1 MKSIFSK
8 ILFGLSI
15 ISLILIVVIE
25 LGLGF
30 IPCDKFEEWNA
41 IAVILSSGYLGSYI
55 VYFLTIVIPEYKDR
69 KRTRGARKK
78 MFTISTSLVTSNI
91 IAQIRGG
98 ITSSKEITAD
108 DLCMHLKK
116 TPLYDR
122 FINAHNNESL
132 CESIWH
138 TYQYFRESFLEFCIL
153 WDKYLDAESLVLI
166 AEIKDCDFYRC
177 LNQNFSLYNTKPI
190 ILPDGSKR
198 FNYKVL
204 DKDFIIDEQG
214 YDNTL
219 KPLMENL
226 ISLITLIN
234 KLEKRIV

>member
-8 ILFGLSI
+8 ILFGLAI
-15 ISLILIVVIE
+15 ISLILIVVVE
-25 LGLGF
+25 LGLGV
-30 IPCDKFEEWNA
+30 IPCDKYKELNS
-41 IAVILSSGYLGSYI
+41 IAVILSSGYFGSYI
-55 VYFLTIVIPEYKDR
+55 VYFLTIVIPEYKER
-69 KRTRGARKK
+69 KRTIEARRK
-78 MFTISTSLVTSNI
+78 MFIISTSLVTSNI

-98 ITSSKEITAD
+98 ITSSKEITTD
-108 DLCMHLKK
+108 DLCSNLKK

-122 FINAHNNESL
+122 FVDARNDESL
-132 CESIWH
+132 CESIWR
-138 TYQYFRESFLEFCIL
+138 TYQYFRDSFLEFCIL

-166 AEIKDCDFYRC
+166 AEIKNCDFYRC

-214 YDNTL
+214 YDNTV

-234 KLEKRIV
+234 KLEERIV

>member
-8 ILFGLSI
+8 ILFGLAI

-25 LGLGF
+25 LGLGV
-30 IPCDKFEEWNA
+30 IPCDKYKELNS
-41 IAVILSSGYLGSYI
+41 IAVILSSGYFGSYI
-55 VYFLTIVIPEYKDR
+55 VYFLTIVITEYKER
-69 KRTRGARKK
+69 KRTIEARRK
-78 MFTISTSLVTSNI
+78 MFIISTSLVTSNI

-98 ITSSKEITAD
+98 ITSSKEITTD
-108 DLCMHLKK
+108 DLCSNLKK

-122 FINAHNNESL
+122 FVDARNDESL
-132 CESIWH
+132 CESIWR

-214 YDNTL
+214 YDNTV

-234 KLEKRIV
+234 KLEERIV

>member
-8 ILFGLSI
+8 ILFGLAI

-25 LGLGF
+25 LGLGI
-30 IPCDKFEEWNA
+30 IPCDKYKELNS
-41 IAVILSSGYLGSYI
+41 IAVILSSGYFGSYI
-55 VYFLTIVIPEYKDR
+55 VYFLTIVIPEYKER
-69 KRTRGARKK
+69 KRTIEARRK
-78 MFTISTSLVTSNI
+78 MFIISTSLVTSNI

-98 ITSSKEITAD
+98 ITSSKEITTD
-108 DLCMHLKK
+108 DLCSNLKK

-122 FINAHNNESL
+122 FVDAHNDESL
-132 CESIWH
+132 CESIWR

-190 ILPDGSKR
+190 ILPDRSKL

-214 YDNTL
+214 YDNTV

-234 KLEKRIV
+234 KLEERIA

>member
-8 ILFGLSI
+8 VLFGLAI

-25 LGLGF
+25 LGLGV
-30 IPCDKFEEWNA
+30 IPCDKYKELNS
-41 IAVILSSGYLGSYI
+41 IAVILSSGYFGSYI
-55 VYFLTIVIPEYKDR
+55 VYFLTIVITEYKER
-69 KRTRGARKK
+69 KRTIEARRK
-78 MFTISTSLVTSNI
+78 MFIISTSLVTSNI

-98 ITSSKEITAD
+98 ITSSKEITTD
-108 DLCMHLKK
+108 DLCSNLKK

-122 FINAHNNESL
+122 FVDARNDESL
-132 CESIWH
+132 CESIWR

-214 YDNTL
+214 YDNTV

-234 KLEKRIV
+234 KLEERIV

>member
-8 ILFGLSI
+8 ILFGLAI
-15 ISLILIVVIE
+15 GSLILIVVIE

-78 MFTISTSLVTSNI
+78 MFIISTSLVTSNI
-91 IAQIRGG
+91 IAQIRDG
-98 ITSSKEITAD
+98 ITSSKGITAD

-122 FINAHNNESL
+122 FINAHNDESL

-204 DKDFIIDEQG
+204 DKDFIIDELG
-214 YDNTL
+214 YDNTV
-219 KPLMENL
+219 KPLMKNL

>member
-8 ILFGLSI
+8 ILFGLAI
-15 ISLILIVVIE
+15 VSLILIVVIE

-78 MFTISTSLVTSNI
+78 MFIISTSLVTSNI

-98 ITSSKEITAD
+98 ITNSKGITAD
-108 DLCMHLKK
+108 NLCMHLKK

-122 FINAHNNESL
+122 FINAHNDESL

-214 YDNTL
+214 YDNTV
-219 KPLMENL
+219 KPLMGNL

>member
-1 MKSIFSK
+1 MKSVFSK
-8 ILFGLSI
+8 ILLVLAI
-15 ISLILIVVIE
+15 MSLILILVIE
-25 LGLGF
+25 LGRGF
-30 IPCDKFEEWNA
+30 IPCDKYKEWNS

-55 VYFLTIVIPEYKDR
+55 VYFLTIVIPECKDR
-69 KRTRGARKK
+69 KRTIEARRK
-78 MFTISTSLVTSNI
+78 MFIISTSLVTSNI

-98 ITSSKEITAD
+98 ITSSIEITAD
-108 DLCMHLKK
+108 DLCMNLKK

-122 FINAHNNESL
+122 FVNAHNDESL

-190 ILPDGSKR
+190 ISPDGSKR

-214 YDNTL
+214 YDNTV

>member
-8 ILFGLSI
+8 ILFGLAI
-15 ISLILIVVIE
+15 VSLILIVVIE

-78 MFTISTSLVTSNI
+78 MFIISTSLVTSNI

-98 ITSSKEITAD
+98 ITSSKGVTAD

-122 FINAHNNESL
+122 FINAHNDESL

-190 ILPDGSKR
+190 ILPNGSKR

-204 DKDFIIDEQG
+204 DKDFIIDELG
-214 YDNTL
+214 YDNTVKL
-219 KPLMENL
+219 LIENL
-226 ISLITLIN
+226 IYLITLIK

>member
-8 ILFGLSI
+8 ILFGLAI

-78 MFTISTSLVTSNI
+78 MFIISTSLVTSNI

-98 ITSSKEITAD
+98 ITSNKEITAD

-153 WDKYLDAESLVLI
+153 WDKYLDAESLALI

-219 KPLMENL
+219 KPLIDNL

-234 KLEKRIV
+234 KLEKRIA

>member
-1 MKSIFSK
+1 MNSIFSK
-8 ILFGLSI
+8 ILFVLAI
-15 ISLILIVVIE
+15 ISLGLIIVIE

-41 IAVILSSGYLGSYI
+41 IAVILSSGYFGSYI

-69 KRTRGARKK
+69 KRTIKARRK
-78 MFTISTSLVTSNI
+78 MFIISTSLVTSNI

-108 DLCMHLKK
+108 DLCMNLKK
-116 TPLYDR
+116 APLYDR
-122 FINAHNNESL
+122 FVNAHNEESL

-138 TYQYFRESFLEFCIL
+138 TYQYFRESFLEYCIL
-153 WDKYLDAESLVLI
+153 WDKYLDAESLELI
-166 AEIKDCDFYRC
+166 AEIKDCAFYRC
-177 LNQNFSLYNTKPI
+177 LNEQFSLYNTKPI
-190 ILPDGSKR
+190 ILPDGSKK
-198 FNYKVL
+198 FKYKVL

-214 YDNTL
+214 YDNVV

-226 ISLITLIN
+226 ISLITFIN
-234 KLEKRIV
+234 KLGKRID

>member
-8 ILFGLSI
+8 ILFGLAI
-15 ISLILIVVIE
+15 VSLILIVVIE

-78 MFTISTSLVTSNI
+78 MFIISTSLVTSNI

-98 ITSSKEITAD
+98 ITSSKGITAD

-122 FINAHNNESL
+122 FINAHNDESL

-177 LNQNFSLYNTKPI
+177 LNQNFSLYNTKHI

-214 YDNTL
+214 YDNTV

>member
-8 ILFGLSI
+8 ILFGLAI

-25 LGLGF
+25 LGLGI
-30 IPCDKFEEWNA
+30 IPCDKYKELNS
-41 IAVILSSGYLGSYI
+41 IAVILSSGYFGSYI
-55 VYFLTIVIPEYKDR
+55 VYFLTIVIPEYKER
-69 KRTRGARKK
+69 KRTIEARRK
-78 MFTISTSLVTSNI
+78 MFITSTSLVTSNI

-98 ITSSKEITAD
+98 ITSSKEITTD
-108 DLCMHLKK
+108 DLCSNLKK

-122 FINAHNNESL
+122 FVDARNDESL
-132 CESIWH
+132 CESIWR

-166 AEIKDCDFYRC
+166 SEIKDCDFYRC

-204 DKDFIIDEQG
+204 GKDFIIDEQG
-214 YDNTL
+214 YDNTV

>member
-8 ILFGLSI
+8 ILFGLAI

-25 LGLGF
+25 LGLGV
-30 IPCDKFEEWNA
+30 IPCDKYKELNS
-41 IAVILSSGYLGSYI
+41 IAVILSSGYFGSYI
-55 VYFLTIVIPEYKDR
+55 VYFLTIVITEYKER
-69 KRTRGARKK
+69 KRTIEARRK
-78 MFTISTSLVTSNI
+78 MFIISTSLVTSNI

-98 ITSSKEITAD
+98 ITSSKEITTD
-108 DLCMHLKK
+108 DLCSNLKK

-122 FINAHNNESL
+122 FIDARNDESL
-132 CESIWH
+132 CESILR

-204 DKDFIIDEQG
+204 DKDFIIHEQG
-214 YDNTL
+214 YDNTV
-219 KPLMENL
+219 KTLMENL

-234 KLEKRIV
+234 KLEERIV

>member
-8 ILFGLSI
+8 ILFGLAI
-15 ISLILIVVIE
+15 LSLILIVVIE
-25 LGLGF
+25 LGLGV
-30 IPCDKFEEWNA
+30 IPCDKYKELNS
-41 IAVILSSGYLGSYI
+41 IAVILSSGYFGSYI
-55 VYFLTIVIPEYKDR
+55 VYFLTIVITEYKER
-69 KRTRGARKK
+69 KRTIEARKK
-78 MFTISTSLVTSNI
+78 MFIISTSLVTSNI

-98 ITSSKEITAD
+98 ITSSKEITTD
-108 DLCMHLKK
+108 DLCSNLKK

-122 FINAHNNESL
+122 FVDTRNNESL
-132 CESIWH
+132 CESIWR

-153 WDKYLDAESLVLI
+153 WDRYLDAESLVLI

-190 ILPDGSKR
+190 ILPDGSKQ

-214 YDNTL
+214 YDNTV

-234 KLEKRIV
+234 KLEERIV

>member
-1 MKSIFSK
+1 MGI
-8 ILFGLSI
+8 
-15 ISLILIVVIE
+15 
-25 LGLGF
+25 
-30 IPCDKFEEWNA
+30 IPCDKYKELNS
-41 IAVILSSGYLGSYI
+41 IAVILSSGYFGSYI
-55 VYFLTIVIPEYKDR
+55 VYFLTIVIPEYKER
-69 KRTRGARKK
+69 KRTIEARRK
-78 MFTISTSLVTSNI
+78 MFIISTNLVTSNI

-98 ITSSKEITAD
+98 ITSSKEITTD
-108 DLCMHLKK
+108 DLCSNLKK

-122 FINAHNNESL
+122 FVDARNDESL
-132 CESIWH
+132 CESIWR

-190 ILPDGSKR
+190 ILPDRSKR

-204 DKDFIIDEQG
+204 DKDFVIDEQG
-214 YDNTL
+214 YDNTV

-234 KLEKRIV
+234 KLEERIV

>member
-1 MKSIFSK
+1 M
-8 ILFGLSI
+8 
-15 ISLILIVVIE
+15 
-25 LGLGF
+25 F
-30 IPCDKFEEWNA
+30 I
-41 IAVILSSGYLGSYI
+41 
-55 VYFLTIVIPEYKDR
+55 
-69 KRTRGARKK
+69 
-78 MFTISTSLVTSNI
+78 ISTSLVTSNI
-91 IAQIRGG
+91 IEKIRWG

-108 DLCMHLKK
+108 DLCSNLKK

-122 FINAHNNESL
+122 FVDAHNDESL
-132 CESIWH
+132 CESIWQ

-190 ILPDGSKR
+190 ILLDGSKR

-214 YDNTL
+214 YDNTV
-219 KPLMENL
+219 KT
-226 ISLITLIN
+226 SYGASYFFN
-234 KLEKRIV
+234 KAYN

>member
-8 ILFGLSI
+8 ILFGLAI

-25 LGLGF
+25 LGLGV
-30 IPCDKFEEWNA
+30 IPCDKYKELNS
-41 IAVILSSGYLGSYI
+41 IAVILSSGYFGSYI
-55 VYFLTIVIPEYKDR
+55 VYFLTIVITEYKER
-69 KRTRGARKK
+69 KRTIEARRK
-78 MFTISTSLVTSNI
+78 MFIISTSLVTSNI

-98 ITSSKEITAD
+98 ITSSKEITTD
-108 DLCMHLKK
+108 DLCSNLKK

-122 FINAHNNESL
+122 FVDARNDESL
-132 CESIWH
+132 CESIWR

-204 DKDFIIDEQG
+204 DKDFIIDEQR
-214 YDNTL
+214 YDNTV

-234 KLEKRIV
+234 KLEERIV

>member
-8 ILFGLSI
+8 ILFGLAI
-15 ISLILIVVIE
+15 VSLILIVVIE

-78 MFTISTSLVTSNI
+78 MFIISTSLVTSNI

-98 ITSSKEITAD
+98 ITSSKEITTVE
-108 DLCMHLKK
+108 LCSNLKK

-122 FINAHNNESL
+122 FADARNDESL

-190 ILPDGSKR
+190 ILPNGSKR

-204 DKDFIIDEQG
+204 DKDFIIDELG
-214 YDNTL
+214 YDNTVKL
-219 KPLMENL
+219 LIENL
-226 ISLITLIN
+226 IYLITLIK

>member
-1 MKSIFSK
+1 MKSIFSNM
-8 ILFGLSI
+8 LFGLAI

-30 IPCDKFEEWNA
+30 IPCDKYKELNS
-41 IAVILSSGYLGSYI
+41 IAVILSSGYFGSYI
-55 VYFLTIVIPEYKDR
+55 VYFLTIVIPECKDR
-69 KRTRGARKK
+69 KRTIEARRK
-78 MFTISTSLVTSNI
+78 MFIISTSLVTSNI

-108 DLCMHLKK
+108 DLCSNLKK

-122 FINAHNNESL
+122 FVDARNDESL

-177 LNQNFSLYNTKPI
+177 LNQNFSLCNTKPS

-198 FNYKVL
+198 FKYKVL

-214 YDNTL
+214 YDNTV

>member
-8 ILFGLSI
+8 ILFGLAI

-78 MFTISTSLVTSNI
+78 MFIISTSLVTSNI

-153 WDKYLDAESLVLI
+153 WDKYLDAESLALI

>member
-1 MKSIFSK
+1 MKSVFSK
-8 ILFGLSI
+8 ILLGLAI
-15 ISLILIVVIE
+15 MSLILILVIE

-30 IPCDKFEEWNA
+30 IPCDKYKEWNS

-55 VYFLTIVIPEYKDR
+55 VYFLTIVIPECKDR
-69 KRTRGARKK
+69 KRTIEARRK
-78 MFTISTSLVTSNI
+78 MFIISTSLVTSNI

-98 ITSSKEITAD
+98 ITSSEEITAD
-108 DLCMHLKK
+108 DLCMNLKK

-122 FINAHNNESL
+122 FVNAHNEENL
-132 CESIWH
+132 CEAIWR

-214 YDNTL
+214 YDNTV

-234 KLEKRIV
+234 KLDERIV

>member
-8 ILFGLSI
+8 ILFGLAI
-15 ISLILIVVIE
+15 VSLILVVVIE

-78 MFTISTSLVTSNI
+78 MFIISTSLVTSNI

-108 DLCMHLKK
+108 DLCMNLKK

-122 FINAHNNESL
+122 FVNAHNEESL
-132 CESIWH
+132 
-138 TYQYFRESFLEFCIL
+138 L
-153 WDKYLDAESLVLI
+153 KYHLHFP
-166 AEIKDCDFYRC
+166 K
-177 LNQNFSLYNTKPI
+177 
-190 ILPDGSKR
+190 
-198 FNYKVL
+198 
-204 DKDFIIDEQG
+204 
-214 YDNTL
+214 
-219 KPLMENL
+219 
-226 ISLITLIN
+226 
-234 KLEKRIV
+234 

>member
-8 ILFGLSI
+8 ILFGLAI
-15 ISLILIVVIE
+15 VSLILIVVIE

-78 MFTISTSLVTSNI
+78 MFIISTTLVTSNI

-98 ITSSKEITAD
+98 ITSSKGITAD
-108 DLCMHLKK
+108 DLCMDLKK

-122 FINAHNNESL
+122 FINAHNDESL

-214 YDNTL
+214 YDNTV

>member
-8 ILFGLSI
+8 ILFGLAI
-15 ISLILIVVIE
+15 VSLILIVVIE

-78 MFTISTSLVTSNI
+78 MFIISTSLVTSNI

-98 ITSSKEITAD
+98 ITSSKGITAD

-122 FINAHNNESL
+122 FINAHNDESL

-204 DKDFIIDEQG
+204 DKDFIIDELG
-214 YDNTL
+214 YDNTV
-219 KPLMENL
+219 KPLIENL
-226 ISLITLIN
+226 ISLITLIK

>member
-1 MKSIFSK
+1 M
-8 ILFGLSI
+8 
-15 ISLILIVVIE
+15 SLILILVIE

-30 IPCDKFEEWNA
+30 IPCDKYKEWNS

-55 VYFLTIVIPEYKDR
+55 VYFLTIVIPECKDR
-69 KRTRGARKK
+69 KRTIEARRK
-78 MFTISTSLVTSNI
+78 MFIISTSLVTSNI

-98 ITSSKEITAD
+98 ITSSEEITAD
-108 DLCMHLKK
+108 DLCMNLKK

-122 FINAHNNESL
+122 FVNAHNEESL
-132 CESIWH
+132 CEAIWR
-138 TYQYFRESFLEFCIL
+138 TYQYFRESFLEYCIL

-204 DKDFIIDEQG
+204 DKDYIIDEQG
-214 YDNTL
+214 YDNTV

-234 KLEKRIV
+234 KLKERIV